1 MKLRKRRNELKKEE
15 IKVVR
20 AVEAEQEILLSSG
33 KPKLSTME
41 VGISHLKYT
50 GAYKYSIDHNFKP
63 LTPIYIP
70 LVRLCR

>member
-1 MKLRKRRNELKKEE
+1 M
-15 IKVVR
+15 
-20 AVEAEQEILLSSG
+20 EAEQEILLSSG

-41 VGISHLKYT
+41 VGIGHLKYT

-63 LTPIYIP
+63 PTPIYIP